1 MKITDYIK
9 TAEKLYKYVNPNS
22 KMNCPNSVYIA
33 TEKWYREWQ
42 NTETDLSLFDWCIK
56 FKNK

>member
-1 MKITDYIK
+1 
-9 TAEKLYKYVNPNS
+9 
-22 KMNCPNSVYIA
+22 MNCPNSVYIA